1 MILYTVIPCFNEET
15 VLPETVR
22 ILTEKYFSLIKRG
35 LIAEESRILFVD
47 DGSSDRTWEL
57 IRAYHEKKPFF
68 SGIKLSRNRGHQ
80 NALLAGLMAAK
91 DLCDAVIS
99 LDADLQDDVNAI
111 DRMIEQYET
120 GSDIVYGVRSKRETD
135 RFAKRFTAE
144 GYYKVMKLFGAD
156 ILYNHAD
163 FRLMSRRALE
173 ALESFGEVNLFLR
186 GMVPLVG
193 FPSSVVYY
201 ERHERLAGES
211 KYTLRKMMDLA
222 WNGITSF
229 SIRPIEWILGG
240 GIILS
245 GCTVLAMLIMIVLSL
260 SGVLID
266 SLGWILTSIF
276 LCCGLELAA
285 IGVIGEYVGK
295 TYWETKHR
303 PHYIIEEKLL

>member
-1 MILYTVIPCFNEET
+1 MILYTVIPCYNEEE
-15 VLPETVR
+15 VLAETVR
-22 ILTEKYFSLIKRG
+22 ILSEKYFSLIKRG
-35 LIAEESRILFVD
+35 LISEESRILFVD
-47 DGSSDRTWEL
+47 DGSTDRTWDL
-57 IRAYHEKKPFF
+57 IHSYHEKKPFF

-80 NALLAGLMAAK
+80 NALLAGLMTAK
-91 DLCDAVIS
+91 DYCDAAIS

-135 RFAKRFTAE
+135 TFAKRFTAE

-173 ALESFGEVNLFLR
+173 ALESFEEVNLFLR

-193 FPSSVVYY
+193 FPSSAVYY

-211 KYTLRKMMDLA
+211 KYTLRKMLDLA

-229 SIRPIEWILGG
+229 STRPIELILGG
-240 GIILS
+240 GILLS
-245 GCTVLAMLIMIVLSL
+245 GCAVLAMLILLILSL
-260 SGVLID
+260 TGVLAG
-266 SLGWILTSIF
+266 SLGWILASVF
-276 LCCGLELAA
+276 LCCGMQLTA
-285 IGVIGEYVGK
+285 IGVVGEYVGK
-295 TYWETKHR
+295 TYWEAKHR
-303 PHYIIEEKLL
+303 PNYIIEEKEL

>member
-35 LIAEESRILFVD
+35 LITEESRILFVD

-173 ALESFGEVNLFLR
+173 ALESFEEVNLFLR

-245 GCTVLAMLIMIVLSL
+245 GCAVLTMLIMIVLSL
-260 SGVLID
+260 SGVLIN